1 MTLQI
6 ETMEM
11 TTSHV
16 DAVYDLS
23 VESFPLP
30 WAKDELVRETLNPNA
45 INLVAIHEDK
55 VIGYVQCWYT
65 FEDADIINIA
75 VSEAYKRKGVA
86 RIILQRLITLLK
98 GKNVQNVFLEV
109 RVSNLPAQSLYK
121 SFGFITLTKR
131 ERYYI
136 NGEDA
141 LVMNLQI

>member
-1 MTLQI
+1 MLDVEI
-6 ETMEM
+6 LEM
-11 TTSHV
+11 GPSHV
-16 DAVYDLS
+16 DAVYDIS
-23 VESFPLP
+23 VEAFPLP
-30 WAKDELVRETLNPNA
+30 WAKDELVRETLNPHA
-45 INLVAIHEDK
+45 INLVAMKEGQ

-75 VSEAYKRKGVA
+75 VSGTHKRLGVA
-86 RIILQRLITLLK
+86 QQLLRRLIALLK
-98 GKNVQNVFLEV
+98 DKNVQNIFLEV

-121 SFGFITLTKR
+121 SFGFITLAKR